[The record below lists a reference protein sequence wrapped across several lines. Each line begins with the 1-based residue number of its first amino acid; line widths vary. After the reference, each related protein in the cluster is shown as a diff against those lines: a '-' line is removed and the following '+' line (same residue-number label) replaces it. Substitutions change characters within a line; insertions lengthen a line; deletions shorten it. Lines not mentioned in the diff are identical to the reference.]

1 MYGISS
7 ISGSGTGELLDELML
22 KLGDF
27 NETEELD
34 LPRIAIVGRPNVG
47 KSSITNLFLGE
58 DRNIVTPVAGTT
70 RDAIDVRF
78 NAYGFDF
85 YLIDTAGLRKKPRS
99 TKTSNSTPLCA
110 LCAALNAPMCAY

>member
-1 MYGISS
+1 
-7 ISGSGTGELLDELML
+7 ML
-22 KLGDF
+22 
-27 NETEELD
+27 
-34 LPRIAIVGRPNVG
+34 A

-85 YLIDTAGLRKKPRS
+85 YLIDTAGLRKKAKVNEDLEFYSSLRS
-99 TKTSNSTPLCA
+99 VRSIERADVCLLMVDASQGIEPQVN
-110 LCAALNAPMCAY
+110 NG